1 MIICV
6 FISKFHEFV
15 QDFINK
21 ALYTLGMQWLK
32 LVSEDGGVQRLKAGN
47 RLPAATPGVA
57 PVPPYPATHSARIGG
72 HPEPGSRRPLK
83 DRRQNERR
91 QGGDRRKKQIP
102 VVLDTRSKHDRR
114 ALENRREGKKCRK
127 NKPPARSRINVY
139 A

>member
-1 MIICV
+1 
-6 FISKFHEFV
+6 
-15 QDFINK
+15 
-21 ALYTLGMQWLK
+21 MQWLK
-32 LVSEDGGVQRLKAGN
+32 LVSEDAGLQRLKAVN
-47 RLPAATPGVA
+47 RLPASTPGID
-57 PVPPYPATHSARIGG
+57 PVPPYPATHSACIGG

-127 NKPPARSRINVY
+127 NKPSARSRINVY